1 MSESE
6 RFHSLGDSVVGVSLR
21 DFQGG
26 GFAAARPQHIACAQ
40 ANVGTALGPGASP
53 EHALS

>member
-26 GFAAARPQHIACAQ
+26 GFAVARPQHVACAQ